1 MAANADDQL
10 LFAKYSCNLFNKMTL
25 AFCLNNFSCTYMYG
39 SCLEEGWGNDLLV
52 ADRSF
57 HGKLE
62 VVSFTRLYSGNTE
75 VYA

>member
-52 ADRSF
+52 ADLNVLFNCHESF
-57 HGKLE
+57 ISSSTLI
-62 VVSFTRLYSGNTE
+62 
-75 VYA
+75 